1 MDQSDTVRKQFI
13 FSNISFFFFLRLK
26 ENHRG
31 LQRIECCWQADS
43 VPCPPASD
51 QGTVTGRQPDS
62 EAARCFLCNLGCLG
76 FCLFGEQG
84 RCEPSSP
91 VIGGAELWT
100 VATPHFPAN
109 LLYPWQLILH
119 MHRFA
124 TEVSFKKKKVL
135 QSRYQPHP
143 SNPLLSIISSIYL
156 TSAMFSCGRG
166 RPQLLGTHTL
176 GFLLTEFIVPC
187 LSSEW

>member
-13 FSNISFFFFLRLK
+13 FSNISSFFSFFAPERK
-26 ENHRG
+26 PQGSSENRMVLTGWQYSLPSCLWSRHCHR
-31 LQRIECCWQADS
+31 A
-43 VPCPPASD
+43 
-51 QGTVTGRQPDS
+51 T
-62 EAARCFLCNLGCLG
+62 RCFRCSLGCLG
-76 FCLFGEQG
+76 ICLFWEWG
-84 RCEPSSP
+84 RSEPSSP
-91 VIGGAELWT
+91 VIAGGWIVDGCL
-100 VATPHFPAN
+100 PSLPCKP
-109 LLYPWQLILH
+109 LYPWQLILQT
-119 MHRFA
+119 RRV
-124 TEVSFKKKKVL
+124 TSEVSLKKKKVL

-156 TSAMFSCGRG
+156 TSALLSCGRG